1 MRQTKRPKNY
11 SLILCCNFIR
21 QNCHL
26 FYKKSIFV
34 YTYSRIWLSFLLLCG
49 RISLSVRNHPDSRIL
64 QNKTTGYKMKTRT
77 RKMVEGALI
86 SALYIVV
93 NYIQEIILP
102 STSSMPIQVRLA
114 EILCILCVF
123 SSSAIYGVTLGCMIA
138 NIINIGVLPL
148 DIVFG
153 TVATLISA
161 IFMYKLRN
169 IRLFS
174 LPILSSLMP
183 VIINGIIISLE
194 FQLFYVADG
203 FYFSSFFLFFG
214 EIAVGEFISCV
225 ILGLVFYKLI
235 ERLDIFKKNLS

>member
-1 MRQTKRPKNY
+1 MRQTKRLNNY
-11 SLILCCNFIR
+11 YMKLCCNIIR
-21 QNCHL
+21 QNCYL
-26 FYKKSIFV
+26 FKEKSIFV
-34 YTYSRIWLSFLLLCG
+34 YTYFRIWLSFLLLCG

-64 QNKTTGYKMKTRT
+64 QNKTMEHKMKTKT

-86 SALYIVV
+86 AALYIVV

-138 NIINIGVLPL
+138 NIINVGVLPL

-153 TVATLISA
+153 TIATLISA
-161 IFMYKLRN
+161 IFAYKLRN

-183 VIINGIIISLE
+183 VIFNGIIISLE
-194 FQLFYVADG
+194 FQLFYLPEG
-203 FYFSSFFLFFG
+203 FHYSSFFLFFG

-225 ILGLVFYKLI
+225 ILGLPFYKLI
-235 ERLDIFKKNLS
+235 ERLNIFKKNLS